1 MATMLSVRQV
11 TRCCCIWVA
20 IALSAMLLTQF
31 ASPLTAQ
38 GLAAEVMLTRTDL
51 KVSSPDFSAGGTLP
65 VNFTCDGAGEPPI
78 VRWSTPPTGTKSF
91 MVLMETEPGPPRPG
105 DPPTNSGDY
114 SWTLYDI
121 PAKVRS
127 TAKKQGVTGHNS
139 HNPELAY
146 APPCSQGPGEHTY
159 TITVYAL
166 SRRLKVSAASA
177 NGDALKALAGT
188 ITLESASIT
197 TVATRS

>member
-1 MATMLSVRQV
+1 
-11 TRCCCIWVA
+11 VA
-20 IALSAMLLTQF
+20 RVGRTIGWLCLSATFAITAALPSPAQAATLLHR
-31 ASPLTAQ
+31 A
-38 GLAAEVMLTRTDL
+38 TDL
-51 KVSSPDFSAGGTLP
+51 TVSSPDFTMGGTLP
-65 VNFTCDGAGEPPI
+65 VKFTCDGAGEPPV

-105 DPPTNSGDY
+105 DPPTTSGDY

-197 TVATRS
+197 TVATRG